1 VSVQLRRAVHQD
13 LDALRDVYRRSS
25 LSNPSDRD
33 ALLAHPDALEFV
45 GDAIEDGRTLVA
57 VDDGRIMG
65 FATLGPVVAGAVE
78 LDDLFVDPDAM
89 RRGIGRALVAEAV
102 ARARRSGCS
111 RLDVTANPD
120 ARAFYESVG
129 FVDTG
134 TAETRFGPAPRMA
147 LEIHEGP
154 PDPP

>member
-1 VSVQLRRAVHQD
+1 VTVQLRSAVHQD
-13 LDALRDVYRRSS
+13 LDALRDVYCRSS

-45 GDAIEDGRTLVA
+45 GDAIDDGRTLVA
-57 VDDGRIMG
+57 VDGGRIMG
-65 FATLGPVVAGAVE
+65 FATLGQAVDGSVE

-89 RRGIGRALVAEAV
+89 RRGIGRALVAEAA
-102 ARARRSGCS
+102 ARARSSGCF
-111 RLDVTANPD
+111 RIDVTANPD

-134 TAETRFGPAPRMA
+134 AAETRFGPAPRMS
-147 LEIHEGP
+147 LEIHEAA